1 MPDRTSVEAGPAVR
15 SPPMPLSVR
24 SSALTF
30 LAFAMPV
37 SMFGVM
43 WPDVRDRFGQSL
55 GALGT
60 VSLVYGVSRMS
71 TSGLGRR
78 ATGKAGIGACFIAGI
93 VLLIVADL
101 VTSIANS
108 WGLFL
113 VGVAAIGVVSGL
125 LDSVGAGVI
134 ATLGDVGSAGTI
146 HGSYGVGATIG
157 PLVVAAVPDWRM
169 SLVVAA
175 AVAGL
180 ALVLAVRARNSWPAP
195 PVAIDDHDAGPAPR
209 RATALSLMMFF
220 AFISLEVTFGNWL
233 FTYLTEGR
241 SIGDTVAAVGVSGF
255 WGGTMVGRLL
265 LVSAKVRTLADRIG
279 MPALAIAGIVFTVAT
294 TVTPGTT
301 VVVTTTAV
309 GLSIAGIVP
318 TLSART
324 ADRVGE
330 RHAQK
335 VSGWQLLSANVGA
348 IGVPYLVGELID
360 VHGPHVAI
368 IVVLAVF
375 ALGLPTLVAARPT
388 VSATAMSPSG

>member
-1 MPDRTSVEAGPAVR
+1 MFAGEADVDRTCTGTVAA
-15 SPPMPLSVR
+15 MPLSVR

-43 WPDVRDRFGQSL
+43 WPDVRDRFDQSL

-60 VSLVYGVSRMS
+60 VSLVYGLSRMS

-78 ATGKAGIGACFIAGI
+78 ATRHISIGACFISGI
-93 VLLIVADL
+93 VLLVVAGL
-101 VTSIANS
+101 LTSGATS
-108 WGLFL
+108 WTMFL
-113 VGVAAIGVVSGL
+113 VGVGAIGVVTGL

-134 ATLGDVGSAGTI
+134 ATLGDVGSAGII

-175 AVAGL
+175 IVGVLALALAIRAREAWPDPPAVAVSTDVGR
-180 ALVLAVRARNSWPAP
+180 V
-195 PVAIDDHDAGPAPR
+195 PR
-209 RATALSLMMFF
+209 RATAISLMMFF
-220 AFISLEVTFGNWL
+220 AFISLEVTFGSWL
-233 FTYLTEGR
+233 FTYLTESR
-241 SIGDTVAAVGVSGF
+241 LIGDTVAAIGVSGF

-265 LVSAKVRTLADRIG
+265 LVSERVRLLADRVG
-279 MPALAIAGIVFTVAT
+279 MPALAVAGMAAT
-294 TVTPGTT
+294 ALTTAAPGAA
-301 VVVTTTAV
+301 VIVTTTAV

-324 ADRVGE
+324 ADRVGAE
-330 RHAQK
+330 HAQK
-335 VSGWQLLSANVGA
+335 VSGWQLLAANVGA

-360 VHGPHVAI
+360 VHGADVTI

-375 ALGLPTLVAARPT
+375 ALGLPTLVIARPKPA
-388 VSATAMSPSG
+388 VLPSR

>member
-1 MPDRTSVEAGPAVR
+1 
-15 SPPMPLSVR
+15 MPLSVR

-43 WPDVRDRFGQSL
+43 WPDVRDRFDQSL

-60 VSLVYGVSRMS
+60 VSLVYGLSRMS

-78 ATGKAGIGACFIAGI
+78 ATRKVSIGACFVAGI

-101 VTSIANS
+101 VASAATS
-108 WGLFL
+108 WPVFL
-113 VGVAAIGVVSGL
+113 VGVAAIGVVTGL

-134 ATLGDVGSAGTI
+134 ATLGDVGSAGII
-146 HGSYGVGATIG
+146 HGSYGVGATLG

-175 AVAGL
+175 IVGVL
-180 ALVLAVRARNSWPAP
+180 ALALAIRARNAWPDP
-195 PVAIDDHDAGPAPR
+195 PAAAVSTDIGHAPR

-220 AFISLEVTFGNWL
+220 TFISLEVTFGNWL
-233 FTYLTEGR
+233 FTYLTESR
-241 SIGDTVAAVGVSGF
+241 LIGDTVAAIGVSGF

-265 LVSAKVRTLADRIG
+265 LVSERVRLLADRVG
-279 MPALAIAGIVFTVAT
+279 MPALAVAGMVAT
-294 TVTPGTT
+294 ALTTIAPGPA
-301 VVVTTTAV
+301 VIITTTAV

-324 ADRVGE
+324 ADRVGAE
-330 RHAQK
+330 HAQK

-348 IGVPYLVGELID
+348 IGVPYLVGRLID
-360 VHGPHVAI
+360 VHGAQVTI

-375 ALGLPTLVAARPT
+375 ALGLPTLVIARPKPAEL
-388 VSATAMSPSG
+388 SSH

>member
-1 MPDRTSVEAGPAVR
+1 MS
-15 SPPMPLSVR
+15 LSVR

-43 WPDVRDRFGQSL
+43 WPDVRDRFDQSL

-60 VSLVYGVSRMS
+60 VSLVYGLSRMS

-78 ATGKAGIGACFIAGI
+78 ATRRVSIGACFVSGI
-93 VLLIVADL
+93 VLLVVADL
-101 VTSIANS
+101 VTAGATS
-108 WGLFL
+108 WPMFL
-113 VGVAAIGVVSGL
+113 VGVAAIGVVTGL

-134 ATLGDVGSAGTI
+134 ATLGDVGSAGII

-157 PLVVAAVPDWRM
+157 PLVVAASPDWRM

-175 AVAGL
+175 VIGLL
-180 ALVLAVRARNSWPAP
+180 ALALAIRARTAWPDPPAP
-195 PVAIDDHDAGPAPR
+195 VSSNESSPAPR
-209 RATALSLMMFF
+209 RATALSLLMFF
-220 AFISLEVTFGNWL
+220 AFIALEVTFGSWL
-233 FTYLTEGR
+233 FTYLTESR
-241 SIGDTVAAVGVSGF
+241 SIGDTVAAIGVSGF

-265 LVSAKVRTLADRIG
+265 LVSERVRLLADRVG
-279 MPALAIAGIVFTVAT
+279 MPALAVAGMVAT
-294 TVTPGTT
+294 TLTT
-301 VVVTTTAV
+301 VAPGPSVIITTTAV

-324 ADRVGE
+324 ADRVGAE
-330 RHAQK
+330 HAQK

-348 IGVPYLVGELID
+348 IGVPYLVGRLID
-360 VHGPHVAI
+360 VHGAQVTI

-375 ALGLPTLVAARPT
+375 ALGLPTLVIARPRP
-388 VSATAMSPSG
+388 SALSTR